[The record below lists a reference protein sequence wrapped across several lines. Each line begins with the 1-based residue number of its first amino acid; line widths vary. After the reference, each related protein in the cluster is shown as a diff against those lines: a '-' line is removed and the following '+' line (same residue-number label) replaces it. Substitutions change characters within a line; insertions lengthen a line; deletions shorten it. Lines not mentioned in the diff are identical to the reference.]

1 MIITKKVT
9 VISKIIDY
17 AHRLSQDLLVKKNYL
32 CYSDIVTSY
41 REYQKL
47 QKDTF
52 CSFESE
58 NTKYKAGQQRCIKR
72 LFSNTNRQ
80 KRILDIACGDG
91 VGLREFKKLGFKN
104 VIGVEFNDKKL
115 IPAGKIGYRVLNLDM
130 HNLSGIRSRS
140 LDIVYS
146 SHTLEHAYYPDK
158 AIRELY
164 RVLVPGGRLYVILP
178 YPDMRKKSLRAH
190 GARLELGTN
199 VSDSGAK
206 VVSYFENRGFK
217 LLKKTFD
224 SFREPEI
231 WLVLKRT

>member
-1 MIITKKVT
+1 M
-9 VISKIIDY
+9 SKE
-17 AHRLSQDLLVKKNYL
+17 NYSS
-32 CYSDIVTSY
+32 YSDIVKNYT
-41 REYQKL
+41 EYQKL

-58 NTKYKAGQQRCIKR
+58 NTKYRMGQQRCIKR
-72 LFSNTNRQ
+72 LFSGTNRQ

-115 IPAGKIGYRVLNLDM
+115 ILAGKIGYRVLNSDM
-130 HNLSGIRSRS
+130 HNLSSIGSHCV
-140 LDIVYS
+140 DIVYS

-158 AIRELY
+158 VIRELY
-164 RVLVPGGRLYVILP
+164 RVLVPAGRLYVILP
-178 YPDMRKKSLRAH
+178 YPDTRKASLKAH

-199 VSDSGAK
+199 VSDNGVG
-206 VVSYFENRGFK
+206 VVNYFKKHGFS

-231 WLVLKRT
+231 WLALKRK